1 MNQIKHIPVLLSEF
15 VNVLKPFDGGIYLDA
30 TFGQG
35 GYTKKLLETSKCRV
49 VGIDRDGDSLGFAK
63 EIQKKY
69 TKEFLFFNKRF
80 SQIKDISTELG
91 VKFDGIFF
99 DLGLSNT
106 QIYQSQRGFS
116 FMLDGPLDMRMGCQK
131 NNTITAKKIINE
143 FSQEKLSEIFF
154 KFGEEKKAN
163 KISKEIIRIRQ
174 KEEIC
179 STMQLYQIVK
189 TAKYGYK
196 KKNPATK
203 VFQSLRIFIND
214 ELKELQDALDAT
226 LTILNRSGKI
236 IVVSFH
242 SLEDR
247 IVKNFFKRSSGI
259 SYQNYK
265 HLPPKETSK
274 DSQLKI
280 ITRKPLIAGEMEVK
294 KNSQSRSAKLRAAEL
309 I

>member
-1 MNQIKHIPVLLSEF
+1 VNQIKHIPVLLSEF
-15 VNVLKPFDGGIYLDA
+15 VNVLKPLDGGIYLDA

-35 GYTKKLLETSKCRV
+35 GYTKKILETSRCRV
-49 VGIDRDGDSLGFAK
+49 VGVDRDRESFGFAK
-63 EIQKKY
+63 EIKKKY

-80 SQIKDISTELG
+80 SQIKDISTKLG

-143 FSQEKLSEIFF
+143 FSQKRLSEIFF
-154 KFGEEKKAN
+154 KFGEEKKAI
-163 KISKEIIRIRQ
+163 KISKEIIRVRQ

-179 STMQLYQIVK
+179 STKQLYQIVK
-189 TAKYGYK
+189 TVKHGYK

-214 ELKELQDALDAT
+214 ELKELQDALEAT

-247 IVKNFFKRSSGI
+247 IVKNFFKKRSGI

-265 HLPPKETSK
+265 HLPPKKTS
-274 DSQLKI
+274 SNFQLKI
-280 ITRKPLIAGEMEVK
+280 ITKKPLIACEMEVK
-294 KNSQSRSAKLRAAEL
+294 KNSQSRSARLRAAEL

>member
-35 GYTKKLLETSKCRV
+35 GYTKKLLETSRCKV
-49 VGIDRDGDSLGFAK
+49 VGIDRDRDSMGFAE
-63 EIQKKY
+63 EIQKNYK
-69 TKEFLFFNKRF
+69 KEFLFFNKRF
-80 SQIKDISTELG
+80 SQIKDISTKLG

-174 KEEIC
+174 KKEIC

-189 TAKYGYK
+189 TANHGYK

-214 ELKELQDALDAT
+214 ELKELQDALEAT
-226 LTILNRSGKI
+226 LTILNGCGKI

-247 IVKNFFKRSSGI
+247 IVKNFFKNMSGI

-265 HLPPKETSK
+265 HLPPKQTK
-274 DSQLKI
+274 RNFQLKI
-280 ITRKPLIAGEMEVK
+280 ITKKPLIAGEREVK
-294 KNSQSRSAKLRAAEL
+294 KNNQSRSAKLRAAQL